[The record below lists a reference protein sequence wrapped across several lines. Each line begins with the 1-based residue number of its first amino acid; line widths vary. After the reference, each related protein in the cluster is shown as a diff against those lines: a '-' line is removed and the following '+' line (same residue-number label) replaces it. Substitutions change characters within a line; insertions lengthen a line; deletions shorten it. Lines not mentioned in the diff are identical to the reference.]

1 MSNFYAKLEKPF
13 ADDTMEMANL
23 AKIQPL
29 YARNTYKYK
38 AITNMYITTVLLF
51 VIHIE
56 IWIFTLK
63 VNLVII

>member
-1 MSNFYAKLEKPF
+1 
-13 ADDTMEMANL
+13 MEMANL

-29 YARNTYKYK
+29 YARNTHKYR

-56 IWIFTLK
+56 IWSFTLK